1 MPAKTDLNVT
11 PYFDDFDADNN
22 FHQVLARPGHSIQA
36 RELTQLQSILKNQV
50 ERISD
55 FVLQEGTMVI
65 PGQLKI
71 MTDFDYL
78 KIENAYG
85 GETINVSQYVGATIT
100 GQSSKVSAVVVHVE
114 TSTATDQSTFYLRY
128 TGAGTDK
135 TGDAASSPVLFTAGE
150 TLSASIAVTNG
161 STAYGANDVSAQ
173 VYTDSTGAAP
183 TGKGVGATMTPGTY
197 YLRGSFVEVAEQT
210 ITLGKYSI
218 EDVNVRVGFTI
229 TETIVTPEADSTL
242 LDNATGTSN
251 YAAKGA
257 HRLKIAATLSYLDSG
272 ATADTNFI
280 QLLEVKAGKPTSV
293 PNRAQLGTI
302 IDTLARRT
310 YDESGD
316 YTVRPF
322 TFEVK
327 ECVTLNENEGVFTVG
342 EDTDEGNTASTDLL
356 ALKVSPGKAYIRGF
370 EIEKIRN
377 TFVDIPKARDFNS
390 VNSGVTNYDVG
401 NFLQISNV
409 YGMPDISFISGETT
423 PYKQISLMDTFTAT
437 RGSSSGARIGIARAR
452 TVEYVSGTAGLP
464 EAVYKLYLWDFRP
477 FTIITLSGTPSPTL
491 EANHGNGGVQ
501 VKGDTS
507 GATGWV
513 FADGTSGT
521 DLILTNVSG
530 SFKAGEKFS
539 ASDSSESD
547 LLVENSSNV
556 DLTIE
561 TVVSKK
567 IGDAK
572 QVHMTDADSGQHFT
586 ADIVLTPVSS
596 TDSFILL
603 EGTDSAGANAGD
615 NLLGELEGI
624 PVGLERAAT
633 GGTG

>member
-229 TETIVTPEADSTL
+229 TETIVAAYEKRESLTRSSASAELIQAIYDALKL
-242 LDNATGTSN
+242 LDNGEARVAEPTPAGWVVNEWLKKAVLLSFILSN
-251 YAAKGA
+251 HIFYSRYSLYLISML
-257 HRLKIAATLSYLDSG
+257 RLKILH
-272 ATADTNFI
+272 
-280 QLLEVKAGKPTSV
+280 K
-293 PNRAQLGTI
+293 R
-302 IDTLARRT
+302 
-310 YDESGD
+310 
-316 YTVRPF
+316 
-322 TFEVK
+322 
-327 ECVTLNENEGVFTVG
+327 
-342 EDTDEGNTASTDLL
+342 
-356 ALKVSPGKAYIRGF
+356 
-370 EIEKIRN
+370 
-377 TFVDIPKARDFNS
+377 
-390 VNSGVTNYDVG
+390 
-401 NFLQISNV
+401 
-409 YGMPDISFISGETT
+409 
-423 PYKQISLMDTFTAT
+423 SL
-437 RGSSSGARIGIARAR
+437 R
-452 TVEYVSGTAGLP
+452 
-464 EAVYKLYLWDFRP
+464 
-477 FTIITLSGTPSPTL
+477 
-491 EANHGNGGVQ
+491 
-501 VKGDTS
+501 
-507 GATGWV
+507 
-513 FADGTSGT
+513 
-521 DLILTNVSG
+521 
-530 SFKAGEKFS
+530 
-539 ASDSSESD
+539 
-547 LLVENSSNV
+547 
-556 DLTIE
+556 
-561 TVVSKK
+561 
-567 IGDAK
+567 
-572 QVHMTDADSGQHFT
+572 
-586 ADIVLTPVSS
+586 
-596 TDSFILL
+596 
-603 EGTDSAGANAGD
+603 
-615 NLLGELEGI
+615 
-624 PVGLERAAT
+624 
-633 GGTG
+633 